1 MSVTRRIPV
10 AGLRRS
16 AAGCVD
22 RRPDSPPLR
31 PEAVGLDEDKDF
43 AEVSGHHGATVWQQR
58 CEDFGAGQAELR
70 RSSLEKLV
78 SRVPHPRACGHCGR
92 RRPVASAFA

>member
-1 MSVTRRIPV
+1 VLGACWRRLSRRDTVMSITWRIPV

-16 AAGCVD
+16 GPGCVD
-22 RRPDSPPLR
+22 GRTDSPPLR

-58 CEDFGAGQAELR
+58 CEDFGAGQ
-70 RSSLEKLV
+70 
-78 SRVPHPRACGHCGR
+78 G
-92 RRPVASAFA
+92 